1 MITKS
6 KVKRKHSCK
15 SDFHTPHIDSGYLM
29 CEYYNV
35 CGSRQELTKNKQ
47 KKQCESLVLLFL
59 IVKVLLHLPMHVF
72 MAIILSSHE
81 SLYIGSSNIMLKV
94 HDSSIEPCPKTH
106 MQPISSKGR
115 VL

>member
-15 SDFHTPHIDSGYLM
+15 SDFHTPHIDSGCLM

-47 KKQCESLVLLFL
+47 KKHCGAAGNGQKFRSR
-59 IVKVLLHLPMHVF
+59 KK
-72 MAIILSSHE
+72 S
-81 SLYIGSSNIMLKV
+81 Y
-94 HDSSIEPCPKTH
+94 KTH
-106 MQPISSKGR
+106 TKTHAINFLGPKSVR
-115 VL
+115 V